1 MQNGWQPPLSGNR
14 WATAFLRSEMSDF
27 PLARILD
34 FVRTVSPFDTLDP
47 DELNKLVRRMDI
59 AYFPPGSKVVQQGG
73 EPANYL
79 YIIHSGSVKLTSTEE
94 DGRET
99 LVDIRGEGD
108 TFGALSLLH
117 SEKGHFTV
125 TAQEDLLAFVLPSGD
140 FISLVEAHPGFQ
152 RHFKFSLAAHDQSIR
167 SLTDGFL
174 VQMTGADPWGDM
186 ALAMHNRVSEL
197 MNSPVLTC
205 ARSTTVRQAALDMNQ
220 RKVGSIVVVDESG
233 GPLGVVTDTDLR
245 SRVMAQGLSAYTPV
259 DLIMSAP
266 VRTLPPRAFAF
277 EAMLEMTRQGLH
289 HLVVAD
295 GSRLLGMV
303 SDHDIKIITGSSPV
317 GLVSQID
324 KVKTFQELAR
334 LPRRIYRV
342 LNMLLRLG
350 VSAEYMLDLLA
361 EFCDRLTLRLIQ
373 ITEQEMDAEGLGPAP
388 APFAWLA
395 LGAWGRR
402 EPTPP
407 AGQEH
412 VLVIEDMPE
421 TQVAQ
426 VMPWFQEMARR
437 VKQGLAGCGFPP
449 SRSGILADA
458 PRSCRTMSHWQEQYL
473 SWIREP
479 TVKGL
484 ETGSFFFDF
493 RAITQSGVFE
503 EPLRQMVFQAIER
516 NRIFLRI
523 LARSGIGNQLP
534 LGFMRQFVVEKN
546 GEYTAELDL
555 DAKVMQPVVQAIRV
569 LALDQRVEFTGT
581 FDRLEEVA
589 ARGLLHRKLAD
600 DLREAFSFLTLMRI
614 SRYLEARA
622 RDSQPDVT
630 LDAGSLNKLQRKML
644 KETFA
649 VVGDLQELML
659 KRYGAGE

>member
-1 MQNGWQPPLSGNR
+1 
-14 WATAFLRSEMSDF
+14 
-27 PLARILD
+27 
-34 FVRTVSPFDTLDP
+34 
-47 DELNKLVRRMDI
+47 
-59 AYFPPGSKVVQQGG
+59 VVQQGG
-73 EPANYL
+73 DPANFL

-125 TAQEDLLAFVLPSGD
+125 TAQEDLLAFVLPSAD
-140 FISLVEAHPGFQ
+140 FVSLVESHPGFQ

-174 VQMTGADPWGDM
+174 VQMGGADPWGDM
-186 ALAMHNRVSEL
+186 ALQMHNRVSEL

-205 ARSTTVRQAALDMNQ
+205 TRNTTVRQAALDMNQ
-220 RKVGSIVVVDESG
+220 RKVGSIVVVDDEG
-233 GPLGVVTDTDLR
+233 GPLGMVTDTDLR
-245 SRVMAQGLSAYTPV
+245 SRVLAQGLSAYTPV
-259 DLIMSAP
+259 DLVMSSP

-277 EAMLEMTRQGLH
+277 EAMLEMTRQGVH
-289 HLVVAD
+289 HLVVSD
-295 GSRLLGMV
+295 GSRLVGMI

-324 KVKTFQELAR
+324 KVKTFPELAR

-361 EFCDRLTLRLIQ
+361 EFSDRLTLRLIQ
-373 ITEQEMDAEGLGPAP
+373 ITEREMDAEGLGSAP

-412 VLVIEDMPE
+412 VLVVEDMPE
-421 TQVAQ
+421 AQ
-426 VMPWFQEMARR
+426 TAKVFPWFQEMARR

-449 SRSGILADA
+449 CRSGILADA
-458 PRSCRTMSHWQEQYL
+458 SRGCRTMSQWQEQFA
-473 SWIREP
+473 SWIQEP
-479 TVKGL
+479 LAKDMEL
-484 ETGSFFFDF
+484 ASHFFDF
-493 RAITQSGVFE
+493 RAITESGVFE
-503 EPLRQMVFQAIER
+503 ESLRHFVHQAIER

-523 LARSGIGNQLP
+523 LARSGMDDQLP
-534 LGFMRQFVVEKN
+534 LGFMRNFVVEKS

-555 DAKVMQPVVQAIRV
+555 DSKVMQPVVRAARV

-581 FDRLEEVA
+581 FDRLEEVTG
-589 ARGLLHRKLAD
+589 RGLINRERAD
-600 DLREAFSFLTLMRI
+600 DLHEAFSFLTLLRI

-622 RDSQPDVT
+622 RDSQPDVS
-630 LDAGSLNKLQRKML
+630 LDASSLNKLQRKML
-644 KETFA
+644 KDTFA
-649 VVGDLQELML
+649 VVGDLQETMI
-659 KRYGAGE
+659 KRYGARPSGG